1 MVGCAEQETGHDATK
16 QKSFLLGC
24 IADYRKK
31 SELAWRDVRVHVE
44 QKLHDPED
52 LWNEVT
58 ETPEQEWKGALT
70 I

>member
-52 LWNEVT
+52 L
-58 ETPEQEWKGALT
+58 
-70 I
+70 